1 MPVEIRLP
9 NITATT
15 EKEQLAQVKSY
26 LYQLAQQLQW
36 AMDNISTREGAEKS
50 SKSTSQESAI
60 GLPSGVVAQ
69 STFNAIKPLIINS
82 KEIISAY
89 YREIGK
95 LLDPDYVSET
105 EYADRIGSNLRAGI
119 LYYDLNDDPVFG
131 LEIGQKRVVGG
142 VESFDKFARFTED
155 RISLYDN
162 IGKEVLYI
170 SGRRLYME
178 GIEIRTTGSING
190 AFIDTKAIS
199 DSESMDIHT
208 AYDDFDGN
216 GDDRQS
222 IFIFGADG
230 SSIVSGVVLV
240 SNSGEVKWQGTEGV
254 TVSTREGGWLR
265 INLPSTAND
274 DFTVIS
280 SKKFTFEKQE
290 ERYGESG
297 QMDV

>member
-15 EKEQLAQVKSY
+15 EREQLAQIKSY

-95 LLDPDYVSET
+95 LLDSDYVSET

-142 VESFDKFARFTED
+142 VESFVKYARFTEG
-155 RISLYDN
+155 RISLYENGDEE
-162 IGKEVLYI
+162 ILCI
-170 SGRRLYME
+170 SGKTLFLN
-178 GIEIRTTGSING
+178 GVAIKTNAPING
-190 AFIDTKAIS
+190 SCIETTIVHGS
-199 DSESMDIHT
+199 CLDIHT
-208 AYDDFDGN
+208 AYDDFNGDGN
-216 GDDRQS
+216 ERQT
-222 IFIFGADG
+222 IFVFG
-230 SSIVSGVVLV
+230 SSGFNIVSGVAMISDNGECKWNGTDNASISIAEGGLIRIHLPSE
-240 SNSGEVKWQGTEGV
+240 SNDKFTLISGE
-254 TVSTREGGWLR
+254 
-265 INLPSTAND
+265 
-274 DFTVIS
+274 
-280 SKKFTFEKQE
+280 KFTL
-290 ERYGESG
+290 
-297 QMDV
+297 